1 MSQEK
6 PTAEEL
12 ARLSKPVYAPRK
24 QRRQPPDK
32 NQGDLFTEGSG
43 KANESQKVPGEGL
56 AAEAARSAAVWSEHR
71 TAAAAGGDGPLYLF
85 YGHCSDKEVSED
97 IPSNLGRVYGAE
109 DCGETVG
116 SAYLIRPCRCRRG
129 FCEYC
134 GPRLGY
140 ALRNRL
146 ALRLRHFNS
155 VFGITLTVDGT
166 LFPSPEAAW
175 SYFSNGGLIGRFVR
189 DLDRRGHL
197 HSKAY
202 FWVVEFQ
209 KETEQPH
216 WHLLLDAGHIP
227 YGEIVEIYSR
237 YRPKDSPPLDEPITA
252 ENYKGRPPAFGS
264 VRFSPPADPLTAA
277 IYATKYLTKF
287 PEHGFPNWVLDRQ
300 GRVPRFNHSRGFFP
314 FIPGHDPMCFCEECR
329 GAIEAMK
336 QKREKQKEKKKENEE
351 TGSEKRCPTSARQ
364 RLERCGQNCT
374 MVKVNRVQLADG
386 TIVDGRSEFIQ
397 TLKIS
402 YREACERVGES
413 PKVGSRLEL
422 DWEQANA
429 LSRYVAGY
437 DDEGEAA

>member
-24 QRRQPPDK
+24 KWQRPPVKD
-32 NQGDLFTEGSG
+32 QDAPPADGDG
-43 KANESQKVPGEGL
+43 KAKELQTALWEDP
-56 AAEAARSAAVWSEHR
+56 AAEAARSAASGSEHR
-71 TAAAAGGDGPLYLF
+71 TAAAAGGDGPLFQY
-85 YGHCSDKEVSED
+85 YGHCSDKEVSGG

-209 KETEQPH
+209 KDTEQPH
-216 WHLLLDAGHIP
+216 WHLLLDAGRIP
-227 YGEIVEIYSR
+227 FGEIVEIYSR
-237 YRPKDSPPLDEPITA
+237 YRPKDAPPLDEPITA
-252 ENYKGRPPAFGS
+252 ENYQGRPPAFGS
-264 VRFSPPADPLTAA
+264 VHFSPPADPLSAA

-287 PEHGFPNWVLDRQ
+287 PEHGFPDWVLDRK

-314 FIPGHDPMCFCEECR
+314 LIPGHDPMCFCEECR
-329 GAIEAMK
+329 GAIEVMK
-336 QKREKQKEKKKENEE
+336 LKREKKEAKKKEEE
-351 TGSEKRCPTSARQ
+351 TESEKRVPTSARQ
-364 RLERCGQNCT
+364 RLDRCGQNCT

-402 YREACERVGES
+402 YREACEVAGE
-413 PKVGSRLEL
+413 PPEVGSRLEL
-422 DWEQANA
+422 TWEQANA
-429 LSRYVAGY
+429 VARYVAGY